1 MTNGGAEPP
10 KSRKIDSTTLGLGSL
25 AMEPRMTEQRMFS
38 RTIAIVSLAAIAAAA
53 PLAAQSD
60 RITGPI
66 DSSRNATL
74 PGHVNPNARA
84 EFDQGPVDDAFP
96 LTGMALAL
104 KPSDAQ
110 QADLTAL
117 LAAQQDPASADYH
130 NWLTPDQFAARF
142 GASLGDIAQ
151 ITAWLEGQGF
161 VVQGVAPSRNWIT
174 FSGSA
179 GLARRSF
186 GAEIHRYQ
194 VNGEP
199 HFATAGEP
207 TAPAAFAGL
216 VAGIRGLDDFL
227 PRAPRP
233 LRPAY
238 TAASGNHYLVP
249 EDAQTIYDLKS
260 LYQAGYDGSGQKLVV
275 AGQSA
280 IELTDVQTF
289 RSMFGL
295 PKNDPKVVPV
305 PGIPDPGV
313 VKGDVVEA
321 DLDVEWAGAIAK
333 SASLIFVYS
342 RDAFDAVQYA
352 VAQNLAPV
360 VSLSYG
366 TCETGTPF
374 TAGVLRLIAQQAN
387 AQGITWIAS
396 SGDSGAFGCESS
408 TAATAVKG
416 TAASLPA
423 SIPEVTGVGGTS
435 FNEGTGTYW
444 NKSNDAIF
452 GSALSY
458 IPETSWNDTAAAN
471 PLEASGGGPSAIY
484 AKPSWQTGTGVPND
498 GARDVPDVAM
508 AAGVHHDGAIVCTG
522 GSCANGLSSTPTV
535 VGGTSLSTQMFAG
548 IAALVNHYQV
558 GTGAAKAGL
567 ANMNPTLYA
576 MAGKYLDAFH
586 DVVSGNNVEPCRAG
600 THGCTT
606 GSFGYQA
613 GAGYDLVTGLGS
625 VDANTL
631 AVSWKLIPA
640 APVTLSSA
648 SISPATLSGGGSAT
662 VTVDLT
668 GAAPSGGATV
678 TLSSSNASAFP
689 APASILVAAGLTTAS
704 AKVKAAQVTTPASV
718 TVTAEYNT
726 VIKTASVTIAAVVL
740 PNLTAVAVTPSSVVG
755 GATAILAI
763 TLSGPAPT
771 GGASVSLSSNSAAF
785 PVPAS
790 VMVPAR
796 ANGVQLSV
804 RTASVTAS
812 TPVTVTAT
820 YNGTSKTAGVTVTP
834 AVLPNLTS
842 VTITPSSVT
851 GGSSVTLAVTLSGPA
866 PPGGA
871 TVKLSSSNATVLPA
885 PATIV
890 VPAGQASIFAAASS
904 ASVKVKTT
912 QVTAST
918 SVTVTATYNG
928 ASKTAGVTV
937 TPAVLPN
944 LTSVTITP
952 SSVTGGSSITLAV
965 TLSGPAPPGGATVK
979 LSSSNATVL
988 PAPATIVVPAGQA
1001 SILAAPSSASVKVK
1015 TTQVTASTSVTV
1027 TATYNGASKTAS
1039 VTVAP
1044 LVLPSLTSVTVTPS
1058 VASGTLAALEITL
1071 SGPAPAGGASVSL
1084 KSSDAAFPVPASISI
1099 RAGMSDGGLYALTKT
1114 VPASTPVTVTA
1125 TYNGASKTASFTL
1138 MAAVLPSLTSLTVTP
1153 SSLTG
1158 GSAAEL
1164 VIGLSGFPPP
1174 GGPPVTLSSSSAAFP
1189 VPASVTNLGTGGV
1202 LFFVRTTAVT
1212 VTTSVTV
1219 TATYN
1224 GASKT
1229 ANVTLLPAVQK

>member
-1 MTNGGAEPP
+1 
-10 KSRKIDSTTLGLGSL
+10 
-25 AMEPRMTEQRMFS
+25 MTEQRTFS
-38 RTIAIVSLAAIAAAA
+38 RTIAIVSLAVIAAAA

-74 PGHVNPNARA
+74 PGHVNPHARP
-84 EFDQGPVDDAFP
+84 EFDQGPADDAFP
-96 LTGMALAL
+96 LNGMALAL

-142 GASLGDIAQ
+142 GASSSDIAQ
-151 ITAWLEGQGF
+151 VTAWLEGQGF
-161 VVQGVAPSRNWIT
+161 VVQGVAPSRNWIA

-186 GAEIHRYQ
+186 GAEIHRYL

-207 TAPAAFAGL
+207 SAPAAFAGL

-227 PRAPRP
+227 PRAPRT

-249 EDAQTIYDLKS
+249 EDAQTIYDLNS

-333 SASLIFVYS
+333 NASLIFVYS

-366 TCETGTPF
+366 TCETGALS
-374 TAGVLRLIAQQAN
+374 TAAVLRLIAEQAN

-408 TAATAVKG
+408 TAATAVQG

-458 IPETSWNDTAAAN
+458 IPETSWNDTAAAGV
-471 PLEASGGGPSAIY
+471 LEASGGGPSAIY

-522 GSCANGLSSTPTV
+522 GSCANGLSSTPVV

-558 GTGAAKAGL
+558 GTGAAAKAGL

-586 DVVSGNNVEPCRAG
+586 DVVSGNNVEPCRVG

-668 GAAPSGGATV
+668 GPAPSGGATV

-704 AKVKAAQVTTPASV
+704 AKVKTAQVTTSASV

-726 VIKTASVTIAAVVL
+726 VIKTAGVTIAAVVL
-740 PNLTAVAVTPSSVVG
+740 PNLTAASVTPSSVVG

-790 VMVPAR
+790 VVVPAR
-796 ANGVQLSV
+796 ASGVQLSV

-812 TPVTVTAT
+812 ASVTVTAT
-820 YNGTSKTAGVTVTP
+820 YNGASKTAGVTVTP
-834 AVLPNLTS
+834 AVLPSLTS
-842 VTITPSSVT
+842 VTIAPSSVT

-871 TVKLSSSNATVLPA
+871 TVKLSSSNAAVLPA

-890 VPAGQASIFAAASS
+890 VPAGQASIFVAAAS

-928 ASKTAGVTV
+928 G
-937 TPAVLPN
+937 
-944 LTSVTITP
+944 
-952 SSVTGGSSITLAV
+952 
-965 TLSGPAPPGGATVK
+965 
-979 LSSSNATVL
+979 
-988 PAPATIVVPAGQA
+988 
-1001 SILAAPSSASVKVK
+1001 
-1015 TTQVTASTSVTV
+1015 
-1027 TATYNGASKTAS
+1027 SKTAS
-1039 VTVAP
+1039 VTVTP
-1044 LVLPSLTSVTVTPS
+1044 LVLPSLTSVTVTPAS
-1058 VASGTLAALEITL
+1058 VASGTLAALEIIL
-1071 SGPAPAGGASVSL
+1071 GGPAPAGGASVSL

-1099 RAGMSDGGLYALTKT
+1099 RAGMSDGGLYTLTKT
-1114 VPASTPVTVTA
+1114 VTASTPVTVTA
-1125 TYNGASKTASFTL
+1125 TYNGAGKTASFIL
-1138 MAAVLPSLTSLTVTP
+1138 LPAVLPSLTSLTVTP

-1158 GSAAEL
+1158 GNTAEL

-1189 VPASVTNLGTGGV
+1189 VPASVTDLGIGGV
-1202 LFFVRTTAVT
+1202 LLGVRTTAVT

-1224 GASKT
+1224 GVSKT
-1229 ANVTLLPAVQK
+1229 ANVTLTPAVQK